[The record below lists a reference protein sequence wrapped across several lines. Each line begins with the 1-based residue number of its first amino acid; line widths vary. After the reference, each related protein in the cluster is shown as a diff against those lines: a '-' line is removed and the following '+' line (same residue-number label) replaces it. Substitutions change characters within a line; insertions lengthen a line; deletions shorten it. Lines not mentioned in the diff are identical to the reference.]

1 MKLGVSTTLAIAACT
16 GACSAPGVQ
25 QTDTPAVRT
34 SLTSASKTEIEQ
46 VISAANG
53 GVAVTIAEDALA
65 TTSVLI
71 IERGLDRRIDRPPEL
86 GRDYGR
92 PQRFQ
97 LVIDGGQCFLVEE
110 DTELRWLLADTRCEP
125 E

>member
-1 MKLGVSTTLAIAACT
+1 MRRISGTLAIAACA
-16 GACSAPGVQ
+16 GACSAPGIQ
-25 QTDTPAVRT
+25 QPDTPAVRT
-34 SLTSASKTEIEQ
+34 SLTAASKTEIEQ
-46 VISAANG
+46 VISAASG
-53 GVAVTIAEDALA
+53 GVAVTIAENAL
-65 TTSVLI
+65 TTSSMLV

-97 LVIDGGQCFLVEE
+97 LVIDGGQCFLVQE

>member
-1 MKLGVSTTLAIAACT
+1 M
-16 GACSAPGVQ
+16 Q
-25 QTDTPAVRT
+25 QPDTPAVRT
-34 SLTSASKTEIEQ
+34 SLTAASKTELEQ
-46 VISAANG
+46 VVSAANG
-53 GVAVTIAEDALA
+53 GVAVTLADDAL
-65 TTSVLI
+65 TSSSVLI
-71 IERGLDRRIDRPPEL
+71 IERGMRRRIDAPPEL

-97 LVIDGGQCFLVEE
+97 LVIDGGQCFLVQE